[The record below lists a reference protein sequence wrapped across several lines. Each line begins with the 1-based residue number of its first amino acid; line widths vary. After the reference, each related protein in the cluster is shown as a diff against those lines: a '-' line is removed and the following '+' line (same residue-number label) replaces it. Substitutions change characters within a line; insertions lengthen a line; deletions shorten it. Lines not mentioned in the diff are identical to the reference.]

1 MYKRNAKTEAK
12 NYSPVSLLPTLSKVL
27 ESVVHLK
34 HHHLLNTKRYSLRQ
48 GRSAG
53 DLHLLLTSE
62 WITALDQRKA
72 TAVVALDI
80 EGAFD
85 RVWHAALLSKRRTT
99 GVDEP
104 LQLSSDYLSERQR
117 KVNGRSWTLS
127 RSEQEFLKEAVLAP
141 CSGIYTVY

>member
-85 RVWHAALLSKRRTT
+85 GVWHAALLSTLPPADVLCTR
-99 GVDEP
+99 P
-104 LQLSSDYLSERQR
+104 LLHLSNDHLSERI
-117 KVNGRSWTLS
+117 SWLLDS
-127 RSEQEFLKEAVLAP
+127 K
-141 CSGIYTVY
+141 